1 MKCQIARG
9 VRVFITKEEYQ
20 FVQDIKGQTPFLLH
34 SANWCYFVC
43 TAFLLHNLPIE
54 QRHIA
59 QRLGDKAVFVRKKLA
74 TTTQYNFNKKIR
86 FIK

>member
-34 SANWCYFVC
+34 K
-43 TAFLLHNLPIE
+43 LPIE
-54 QRHIA
+54 KQSLA

-74 TTTQYNFNKKIR
+74 TTTQYNFNKNIR
-86 FIK
+86 FSS